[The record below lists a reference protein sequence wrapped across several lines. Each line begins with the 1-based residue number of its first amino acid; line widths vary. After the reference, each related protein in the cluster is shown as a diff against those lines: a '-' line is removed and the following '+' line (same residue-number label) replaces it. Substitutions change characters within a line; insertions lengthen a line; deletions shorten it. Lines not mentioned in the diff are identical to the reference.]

1 MGVCLHILAVLL
13 LAAGFVGCVV
23 PVVPGVWLAFSAVL
37 ACFLGGDAL
46 SPSSLV
52 AAGAFALVA
61 TVLDFAAPLLGAR
74 RFKCSRY
81 GTWGCLAG
89 TLAGLLF
96 LPWGLLA
103 GPFAGAFLAECI
115 FARKSV
121 KDAARGGA
129 GALVGFLFGV
139 AVKLA
144 ACGAMALWVA
154 RSLVRVCLPAGP

>member
-52 AAGAFALVA
+52 ATA
-61 TVLDFAAPLLGAR
+61 LDFAAPLLGAR

-139 AVKLA
+139 ALKLA
-144 ACGAMALWVA
+144 ACGAMALWVV